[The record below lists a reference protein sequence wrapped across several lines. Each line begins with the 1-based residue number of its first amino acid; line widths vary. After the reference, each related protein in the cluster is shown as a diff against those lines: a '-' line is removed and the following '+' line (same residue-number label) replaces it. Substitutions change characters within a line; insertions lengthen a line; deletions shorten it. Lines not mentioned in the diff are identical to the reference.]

1 MPDHA
6 LSPDQLEGIGEALGQ
21 ADLSILGERAER
33 LRLETARMVTEYLVP
48 RLRDPDGAVVV
59 AVVGVSGSGKSTIVN
74 SIARRRISAEGTR
87 RPTTTEPVAWTGSRL
102 PPTLDA
108 LRRRLP
114 GRLVDTLRP
123 PPEGIVLV
131 DTPPP
136 GVLDDEGDSI
146 AGQILSVADACL
158 LVAGSSRYAD
168 AAGIELAD
176 RARDRGIPTVFVLN
190 RVPAGTEMSA
200 VLVAD
205 YADKLAGRGLLER
218 PDAELIVT
226 IAEGPVSPDGGG
238 LPGDWIAGIRK
249 ELEAL
254 VDPSARSAL
263 VRQGLASAE
272 SRLTVSLSRLRE
284 MLISAETRRISLID
298 PTRIAYGRAAAEM
311 VRDLRS
317 GAFAETGSDR
327 EAFVAALSA
336 GAARRAGRAAR
347 TVAERWEAL
356 ASDRLGAEM
365 FGHGPQIPAAARERL
380 EWWTADLPSLAEE
393 VSGRSVRRRKR
404 DRLVDTIRRAAVD
417 PRFRPDRKA
426 TRVLDR
432 HPGIVGAARRR
443 LEEELKGIIH
453 ADSMRFLERAG
464 AGSPDGLLAKM
475 TVAGGGE

>member
-1 MPDHA
+1 MADHA
-6 LSPDQLEGIGEALGQ
+6 LSPDRLEGIGGALGQ

-33 LRLETARMVTEYLVP
+33 LRLETKRMVTEYLVP
-48 RLRDPDGAVVV
+48 RLRDPEGAVVV
-59 AVVGVSGSGKSTIVN
+59 AVVGVSGSGKSTVVN

-87 RPTTTEPVAWTGSRL
+87 RPTTTDPVAWTGSRL

-123 PPEGIVLV
+123 PPDGLVLV

-158 LVAGSSRYAD
+158 LVAGASRYAD

-190 RVPAGTEMSA
+190 RVPVGTELSS

-205 YADKLAGRGLLER
+205 YADKLAGRGLIDR

-238 LPGDWIAGIRK
+238 LPGEWIAGVRK

-254 VDPSARSAL
+254 ADPAARSAL
-263 VRQGLASAE
+263 VQKGLTSAE
-272 SRLTVSLSRLRE
+272 ARLTISLSRLRE
-284 MLISAETRRISLID
+284 MLISAETRRIALLD
-298 PTRIAYGRAAAEM
+298 PARIAYGRAAAEM
-311 VRDLRS
+311 VREVRM
-317 GAFAETGSDR
+317 GAFAETGTDG

-347 TVAERWEAL
+347 VVAERWEGL
-356 ASDRLGAEM
+356 GSDRLDAEM
-365 FGHGPQIPAAARERL
+365 FGHGPGIPAAARERL
-380 EWWTADLPSLAEE
+380 EWWADDLPSLAEE

-404 DRLVDTIRRAAVD
+404 NRLIDTIRRASVD
-417 PRFRPDRKA
+417 PRFKPDRKA
-426 TRVLDR
+426 SHLIDR
-432 HPGIVGAARRR
+432 HPGAVAAARRR
-443 LEEELKGIIH
+443 LEDELQGIIR
-453 ADSMRFLERAG
+453 ADSMRFIERAG
-464 AGSPDGLLAKM
+464 AGSPEGLLARM
-475 TVAGGGE
+475 TLAGGGG